1 MTQLPRILAAAT
13 LLVAC
18 AQTVNPGD
26 DAAALGDGG
35 ALVDRPV
42 GGEAAAPDTPF
53 VNTPGV
59 ACGPNRCRGQEIC
72 CNAACGV
79 CAFAGECVDHGCV
92 GQGGDAGR

>member
-1 MTQLPRILAAAT
+1 MRHLPPSLAAAV
-13 LLVAC
+13 LLLAC
-18 AQTVNPGD
+18 AQTVPPERDAGLGDARPRGD
-26 DAAALGDGG
+26 DIGGDAGPTD
-35 ALVDRPV
+35 A
-42 GGEAAAPDTPF
+42 PF

-92 GQGGDAGR
+92 GQGGDGGR